1 MISFNNENHFLTNNR
16 IFISRS
22 YSRTRWTSEENK
34 KLIDHVRKNGPR
46 KWKKIAH
53 ELNNKTTQQCRD
65 HYNDVLDPKIKNVVW
80 TNDEEKILLLKYEEY
95 GPHWSK
101 IKVFFP
107 GRTAG
112 MIKNYVN
119 LLLKRSNHIDESET
133 NLRKK
138 NSDSNDQQIEKT
150 KNNSNLSEFSYHS
163 IESLLNHPTDLYL
176 Q

>member
-1 MISFNNENHFLTNNR
+1 MIDLNNENNFLTNNR

-34 KLIDHVRKNGPR
+34 KLMDHVMKNGPR
-46 KWKKIAH
+46 KWKKIAY
-53 ELNNKTTQQCRD
+53 ELKNKTTQQCRD

-101 IKVFFP
+101 IKVFLP

-112 MIKNYVN
+112 MIKNYAN
-119 LLLKRSNHIDESET
+119 LLLKRATNNDKSEI
-133 NLRKK
+133 NIRKK
-138 NSDSNDQQIEKT
+138 ISDSNDQQIEET
-150 KNNSNLSEFSYHS
+150 NAISNLNEFSY
-163 IESLLNHPTDLYL
+163 HPTDLYL